1 MSSVT
6 LKHLD
11 EMLPWDDLPSD
22 RQRRQR
28 ITFVMLLLAVLISVS
43 IPFIKVPKQS
53 RAESEAVPER
63 VARVVE
69 RKVELPPPPPPPKPK
84 EEPKPEE
91 KPKTEEKVAPQ
102 PSDAPKPVEVVKAR
116 EKASRMLQDAGLD
129 DLASLRDSF
138 DMPGPGGGTA
148 LITSTQEAGTSR
160 ALLTSKAGSGSGM
173 SAGAYGGAA
182 GQMSTGL
189 GGKPAGKGTTAALG
203 DAANAKLQSV
213 QSGIA
218 AAAAAQAASRVGKD
232 GKARRSTEDIRKVL
246 DRYGA
251 RLNNLYQRALR
262 DDPTMQGTV
271 VLKLTVAADGSVSA
285 ASVQSSQLNNPD
297 LESKIVALVRGFN
310 FGSMDVES
318 WSGPIDVNF
327 MPQ

>member
-1 MSSVT
+1 MSTAT
-6 LKHLD
+6 LKHMD
-11 EMLPWDDLPSD
+11 SMLPWDDLPAD
-22 RQRRQR
+22 RQRKQR
-28 ITFVMLLLAVLISVS
+28 ITILMLLLAFVMSVS

-53 RAESEAVPER
+53 RAEAEAVPER
-63 VARVVE
+63 IARVVE
-69 RKVELPPPPPPPKPK
+69 RKVELPPPPPPPPPK

-91 KPKTEEKVAPQ
+91 KPTIEEKVVKPTE
-102 PSDAPKPVEVVKAR
+102 APKPVEVVKAR
-116 EKASRMLQDAGLD
+116 EKASQMLQEAGLD
-129 DLASLRDSF
+129 DIASMRDAF
-138 DMPGPGGGTA
+138 DMPAPAGG

-160 ALLTSKAGSGSGM
+160 SLLTSKAGSGSGM
-173 SAGAYGGAA
+173 SSGSYG
-182 GQMSTGL
+182 GQMSSGL

-203 DAANAKLQSV
+203 AGGNAKLQSV
-213 QSGIA
+213 QSGIG

-232 GKARRSTEDIRKVL
+232 GKARRTTEDIRKVL

-271 VLKLTVAADGSVSA
+271 VLKLTVAPDGSVTSA
-285 ASVQSSQLNNPD
+285 AVQSSQLNNPD

-310 FGSMDVES
+310 FGAMEVET